1 MSKFKMMNTIKHII
15 LIISLLTATICYGQD
30 KLLTTKKIINEIAKN
45 NYVAPYPDNFIN
57 YETPQYKLYIQPR
70 LRIRKFYWE
79 IDVVIPQ
86 TVEPMPSFFME
97 GYI

>member
-1 MSKFKMMNTIKHII
+1 MKIKLKTEIFKVRRAGTLGSDFIDVTHYLFDHDKEIPIFTFHLENLHSDKAKKLGNELTRII
-15 LIISLLTATICYGQD
+15 T
-30 KLLTTKKIINEIAKN
+30 
-45 NYVAPYPDNFIN
+45 
-57 YETPQYKLYIQPR
+57 PR